1 MLCVIRACL
10 GRPHQRMSERREN
23 LGLLLVNL
31 LDTNKLRYSRSS
43 CSSAKLPFTFS
54 GSRIEAAPQPS
65 VDKTNPP
72 MRLLKFLFAGKS
84 EPALR
89 N

>member
-1 MLCVIRACL
+1 MCYKSLL
-10 GRPHQRMSERREN
+10 GQATSAHVRKKEN

-31 LDTNKLRYSRSS
+31 LDTNKLRYCRSS